1 MTPNSTR
8 LVLFVCQNKAR
19 VHQFGVAAGRANWR
33 VIHATHAEQAIAM
46 LGTHDGMALDAVLTV
61 QTAPETLV
69 REIVARRAALPV
81 LLETDTNEAGLQAMR
96 LGATDY
102 LLKPTTA
109 ERLLAALEAALAT
122 STLCELRPLSERSAP
137 QLSFAEIVGSDP
149 TFRAALALAAKG
161 ARARAPML
169 IEGAAGVGKSLV
181 AGAVHAASPRDKKP
195 FMIVNVA
202 HGAPTL
208 IESEI
213 FGHEK
218 GAFPGAFDRLIGK
231 AALADGGTLL
241 IKNVDQLGPDLQLK
255 LLRLIEHGEIRPF
268 GRAGAQLVD
277 IRVIATSLT
286 PLHDAA
292 HAGRFREDL
301 YYRLATVHVTLPSLR
316 ARHGDVPMLVRHLL
330 ARQTANVTSTT
341 IGITDAALEIL
352 GAYHWPG
359 NVAQLQSTLLR
370 ATIGQ
375 PGETLTVTDFPVL
388 NAQAQLSPRLAS
400 VAVNPSGVTMFLP
413 DGHLRPLTEIEADI
427 IRLAI
432 GHYRGRMSEVAR
444 RLGIG
449 RSTLYRKLIELGLTD
464 AA

>member
-1 MTPNSTR
+1 MTINSAR
-8 LVLFVCQNKAR
+8 LLLFVCQNKTR

-33 VIHATHAEQAIAM
+33 VIHATDAEQAIAM
-46 LGTHDGMALDAVLTV
+46 LGTHDGMALDAVLTD
-61 QTAPETLV
+61 QIAPETLI
-69 REIVARRAALPV
+69 REIAARRAALPIV
-81 LLETDTNEAGLQAMR
+81 IEIDNAEISLRALCA
-96 LGATDY
+96 GATDY
-102 LLKPTTA
+102 LVKPTTP
-109 ERLLAALEAALAT
+109 ERLLSALEAALAT
-122 STLCELRPLSERSAP
+122 STLHELRPLSERYAP

-149 TFRAALALAAKG
+149 IFRASLALSAKG

-169 IEGAAGVGKSLV
+169 IEGASGVGKSVV
-181 AGAVHAASPRDKKP
+181 AGAIHAASPRDKKP
-195 FMIVNVA
+195 FMVTNIA
-202 HGAPTL
+202 HGSSTM

-218 GAFPGAFDRLIGK
+218 GAFPGAFDRMVGK

-241 IKNVDQLGPDLQLK
+241 IKNVEQLAPELQLK

-277 IRVIATSLT
+277 VRIIATSTT
-286 PLHDAA
+286 PLLSAIAA
-292 HAGRFREDL
+292 GHFREDL
-301 YYRLATVHVTLPSLR
+301 YYRLATVHVALPPLR
-316 ARHGDVPMLVRHLL
+316 ARYGDVPILVRHLL
-330 ARQTANVTSTT
+330 ARQGSQAAGAT

-375 PGETLTVTDFPVL
+375 PGESLSVTDFPVL
-388 NAQAQLSPRLAS
+388 NAQVQLSPRPIS
-400 VAVNPSGVTMFLP
+400 VVVNPSGVTMFMP
-413 DGHLRPLTEIEADI
+413 DGHLRPLAEIEADI

-464 AA
+464 VA